1 MALRA
6 NFRALLA
13 LVLAVGVVAQDA
25 PASASASIVD
35 FSSSAVLSSTSS
47 VGISISVPAS
57 STSSFPSSIA
67 SSAPVPS
74 STSAPTLSSSFPAS
88 SASSISSV
96 STVLSSGSAVLSSL
110 ATSLP
115 RTSTAVPSTSSVGV
129 FSPFP
134 TPSQA
139 PVRGVFEVT
148 DPSRPPPVNS
158 PIIPDFNPAWAEAY
172 AKARTLIANFS
183 IEEKVNITTGV
194 GWMNGLCVGNI
205 PPVQN
210 WPGLCLEDSPL
221 GVRFGDFSTAFPT
234 AINAAA
240 TWNRRLIRLRGLFMG
255 QEHVGKG
262 VNVALGP
269 MMNMG
274 RVANGG
280 RNWEGFGADPFLA
293 GEAAYETILGMQEA
307 GVQACAKHFIN
318 NEQEH
323 KRTESTS
330 DVDDRTQHEI
340 YAHPFLKSV
349 MAGVASVMCSYN
361 QINGTFACE
370 NDKMLND
377 VLKREFGFQG
387 YVMSDWQATHST
399 HSANDGL
406 DMTMPGDITFNSGDS
421 WFGGNLTT
429 SVRDNQT
436 PEARLDDMA
445 TRIIAAWYL
454 LNQQRSDFP
463 TPNFDAFRPDNEQ
476 TNFHID
482 VQDDHGDLVR
492 EMGAAST
499 VLLKNVRGALP
510 LKKPRS
516 LVLVGSDAGPGV
528 IGPNHFSDQGGVD
541 GVLAMG
547 WGSGTANFTY
557 LVSPYEA
564 ISARARKDHT
574 TLSWIFDDFNLAR
587 AGNMAIGRSAA
598 LVFLNSDSGEGYI
611 TVDGN
616 EGDRRNLTAWHGGDN
631 LVNAVAAQNNNTI
644 VVVHSVGPLIL
655 EPWIEHPNVT
665 AVVLA
670 GVSGTE
676 TGNSLVDI
684 LYGAW
689 NPSGRLPYTIAK
701 RPEDYSAQLVLGG
714 GGAENIIPIPYTE
727 GLEIDYRHFDAK
739 NITPRFEFGFGLSYT
754 TFEYSNLKVSKI
766 DSPDHVQ
773 SDLER
778 AWAAGKASPYG
789 QGSST
794 ALYLH
799 RPAFRVTFDVKNTGK
814 LFGGDIPQLYVN
826 MPASSGE
833 PPSILKGFT
842 NIELSPNERR
852 TVTINLSRYDLSIW
866 DTAAQ
871 GILDAL
877 DRSMALP
884 SAGAIPSDDNDDGPS
899 NAAMDATSSGSPAP
913 TTFSLSQVLTGTSS
927 PSKSPAALRTSGGIA
942 GGFHLNYDQE
952 TPLRSVD
959 VGGEDQQQKLA
970 EFVTKAIDNLS
981 HGITVRDAM
990 KDLGLRDKTDFL
1002 PGLDVRLLPHQ
1013 VIGVSWMVAQESS
1026 TRRGGILADDMGLGK
1041 TVQMIATMV
1050 INQPEPDADCRVTL
1064 VVVPAALLQQWKD
1077 EIDTKTNGIF
1087 ETHVHHGKDKIKK
1100 LSELQSKDVIIT
1112 SYPTLCQDFW
1122 LPKDLEPGEEAEYLA
1137 REGGILARAKFFRV
1151 VADEAQFIR
1160 NRSTRASTS
1169 LAYIRSIY
1177 RWMLTGT
1184 PVTNTLADIYGLLRF
1199 GRFRPWNDWN
1209 DFNAYVAK
1217 VQYEDAPLAGQR
1229 AQAILEP
1236 LVLRRTKN
1244 STLEGEPI
1252 LQLPPKDIELC
1263 MLEFSEEE
1271 RDLYDSFEKR
1281 SKIRLSKFIKERT
1294 LVKNHAIVL
1303 VMILRLRQLCCHPNL
1318 ILRDTDDFEDPTLLM
1333 AGDGEKELSR
1343 AIKFMADQVYYAEV
1357 KKRFLERSAASELI
1371 DFADMIAG
1379 GNDTCPVCHD
1389 LYANGSGRIIECGH
1403 ELCFGIIALFING
1416 LLCSRTIDCLLELSN
1431 AAVTHDGIFGYGSEK
1446 QNMEVERAYEEAA
1459 TKGLRPCPT
1468 CKKMCDF
1475 NAANRVF
1482 KSIAFEPSDEELTAY
1497 ANAHRRGSRRH
1508 QVKYEIKDED
1518 DEDNMDVDVDIS
1530 ESLPTPNKIEEL
1542 SEDELPDASS
1552 IFAPKAKR
1560 AKISEDGDRL
1570 NLFTDRTRKAPVRR
1584 KTGSRRS
1591 SGVGPSPETKVKPK
1605 RNFDDGPSD
1614 EVIATWRKGDDDL
1627 EASTKMLAM
1636 IDLLKKSSDDKTICY
1651 SQWTTMLD
1659 LIDKL
1664 FSRHGIQCLRYDGR
1678 MDRPSRE
1685 AALTNFK
1692 RPGGPKV
1699 ILVST
1704 RCGGVGL
1711 NLVVANRV
1719 INMDLSWNYAAESQ
1733 AYDRVHRLGQEK
1745 DVFVKRLVVRN
1756 TIEERMLKLQDVK
1769 TGLAEAALGEGSG
1782 GKLHR
1787 LSVKDIKHL
1796 FGMTSTTPAEDEQ
1809 QQRLANTAGRMS
1821 LG

>member
-1 MALRA
+1 MR
-6 NFRALLA
+6 
-13 LVLAVGVVAQDA
+13 
-25 PASASASIVD
+25 
-35 FSSSAVLSSTSS
+35 SS
-47 VGISISVPAS
+47 
-57 STSSFPSSIA
+57 
-67 SSAPVPS
+67 
-74 STSAPTLSSSFPAS
+74 
-88 SASSISSV
+88 
-96 STVLSSGSAVLSSL
+96 
-110 ATSLP
+110 
-115 RTSTAVPSTSSVGV
+115 
-129 FSPFP
+129 
-134 TPSQA
+134 
-139 PVRGVFEVT
+139 
-148 DPSRPPPVNS
+148 
-158 PIIPDFNPAWAEAY
+158 
-172 AKARTLIANFS
+172 
-183 IEEKVNITTGV
+183 
-194 GWMNGLCVGNI
+194 
-205 PPVQN
+205 
-210 WPGLCLEDSPL
+210 
-221 GVRFGDFSTAFPT
+221 
-234 AINAAA
+234 
-240 TWNRRLIRLRGLFMG
+240 
-255 QEHVGKG
+255 
-262 VNVALGP
+262 
-269 MMNMG
+269 
-274 RVANGG
+274 
-280 RNWEGFGADPFLA
+280 
-293 GEAAYETILGMQEA
+293 
-307 GVQACAKHFIN
+307 
-318 NEQEH
+318 
-323 KRTESTS
+323 
-330 DVDDRTQHEI
+330 
-340 YAHPFLKSV
+340 
-349 MAGVASVMCSYN
+349 
-361 QINGTFACE
+361 
-370 NDKMLND
+370 
-377 VLKREFGFQG
+377 
-387 YVMSDWQATHST
+387 
-399 HSANDGL
+399 
-406 DMTMPGDITFNSGDS
+406 
-421 WFGGNLTT
+421 
-429 SVRDNQT
+429 
-436 PEARLDDMA
+436 
-445 TRIIAAWYL
+445 
-454 LNQQRSDFP
+454 
-463 TPNFDAFRPDNEQ
+463 
-476 TNFHID
+476 
-482 VQDDHGDLVR
+482 
-492 EMGAAST
+492 
-499 VLLKNVRGALP
+499 
-510 LKKPRS
+510 
-516 LVLVGSDAGPGV
+516 
-528 IGPNHFSDQGGVD
+528 
-541 GVLAMG
+541 
-547 WGSGTANFTY
+547 
-557 LVSPYEA
+557 
-564 ISARARKDHT
+564 
-574 TLSWIFDDFNLAR
+574 
-587 AGNMAIGRSAA
+587 
-598 LVFLNSDSGEGYI
+598 
-611 TVDGN
+611 
-616 EGDRRNLTAWHGGDN
+616 
-631 LVNAVAAQNNNTI
+631 
-644 VVVHSVGPLIL
+644 
-655 EPWIEHPNVT
+655 
-665 AVVLA
+665 
-670 GVSGTE
+670 
-676 TGNSLVDI
+676 
-684 LYGAW
+684 
-689 NPSGRLPYTIAK
+689 
-701 RPEDYSAQLVLGG
+701 
-714 GGAENIIPIPYTE
+714 
-727 GLEIDYRHFDAK
+727 
-739 NITPRFEFGFGLSYT
+739 
-754 TFEYSNLKVSKI
+754 
-766 DSPDHVQ
+766 
-773 SDLER
+773 
-778 AWAAGKASPYG
+778 
-789 QGSST
+789 
-794 ALYLH
+794 
-799 RPAFRVTFDVKNTGK
+799 
-814 LFGGDIPQLYVN
+814 
-826 MPASSGE
+826 
-833 PPSILKGFT
+833 
-842 NIELSPNERR
+842 
-852 TVTINLSRYDLSIW
+852 
-866 DTAAQ
+866 
-871 GILDAL
+871 ILDAL

-884 SAGAIPSDDNDDGPS
+884 SAVVIPSDDDDEGPND
-899 NAAMDATSSGSPAP
+899 AAMDATSPGSPAP

-927 PSKSPAALRTSGGIA
+927 PSKSPAALLRTGGIA

-970 EFVTKAIDNLS
+970 EFVTNAIDNLS

-1137 REGGILARAKFFRV
+1137 KEGGILARAKFFRV

-1236 LVLRRTKN
+1236 LILRRTKN

-1294 LVKNHAIVL
+1294 LVKNHAVVL

-1343 AIKFMADQVYYAEV
+1343 AIKFMGKSWVNDV
-1357 KKRFLERSAASELI
+1357 KKQFLERSAASELI
-1371 DFADMIAG
+1371 DFADLIAE

-1403 ELCFGIIALFING
+1403 ELCF
-1416 LLCSRTIDCLLELSN
+1416 DCLLELSN
-1431 AAVTHDGIFGYGSEK
+1431 AAVAHDGIFGYGSEK

-1475 NAANRVF
+1475 NATNKVF

-1530 ESLPTPNKIEEL
+1530 ESSPTPNKIEEL

-1560 AKISEDGDRL
+1560 AKISDDGDSL
-1570 NLFTDRTRKAPVRR
+1570 NLSMDRIRKAPARR
-1584 KTGSRRS
+1584 MTGSRRS
-1591 SGVGPSPETKVKPK
+1591 SGVGPSLETKVKPK
-1605 RNFDDGPSD
+1605 RKFDDGPSD
-1614 EVIATWRKGDDDL
+1614 EVIATWRKGDDNL
-1627 EASTKMLAM
+1627 EASTKMLALV
-1636 IDLLKKSSDDKTICY
+1636 DLLKKSGDDKTICY

-1745 DVFVKRLVVRN
+1745 DVFVKRLVVRD

-1796 FGMTSTTPAEDEQ
+1796 FGMTTSSATPAEDEQ

-1821 LG
+1821 LE